1 MSPAAS
7 LAIVGLA
14 ARFTGARDVDELW
27 FDMIRERPAGTHQSA
42 LGPES
47 PEPDGIDPEL
57 FDPELLEPELAQETA
72 GAEADKARWLGS
84 RLLEVAHAAIE
95 NAGHDPA
102 RIAPGCG
109 LFAVATPLVS
119 GVLEP
124 VARQLDLAGP
134 VVAVRVAEDSLDVIR
149 QAGHALVD
157 GSCDHALVVGATG
170 SAAVPAGATGAVAV
184 LVRRLPDAL
193 ADHDHIWAVV
203 HGITVDIPEE
213 ALTAAEV
220 TADDLSRVVRA
231 GSDAISRTLGDL
243 GPVAGIAALVELALA
258 MEREQVPPAGSE
270 PVRSW
275 PRNPD
280 RRRCAALTDAT
291 RRTQLVVDEPPVRP
305 VEAATRQPRV
315 VAWSARTPAA
325 ELATRDRLARWF
337 VWHGDQQFGDAIAT
351 LQDGRAGHPVRA
363 AAVCSGAL
371 DAAAVLG
378 SVHSPRLIGPR
389 SGPSLS
395 PRATP
400 GPTWWFPGSLDRDG
414 LVATHGLYEE
424 LPTFAV
430 ALEDWF
436 TRFET
441 AGIPLRDSWWATG
454 GGAATSPDGMVDAAG
469 ATAVAMAVAAVWQA
483 AGVRPARSFG
493 DGIGAVAAAA
503 VTEALG
509 TAEMI
514 ERLRTAT
521 STEANGPDRVDRSAR
536 PVRTPDPT
544 DLWLQPAGSSRS
556 EAIAGLLTDAARLWV
571 EGHTIDWGALGQPPL
586 RHRVPLPSYPYQRGG
601 RPPES
606 ADPFAASDG
615 SVESIEGVRHPLAAA
630 TVRAT
635 TPRRGRPRIE
645 VLTPPNDGPLVV
657 AIPYAGGS
665 GRAFQAL
672 RRQLPTGWGLG
683 VVDLP
688 GHGMS
693 MAQECLHHVEAVVSG
708 LHAAVTER
716 VERPPVLLGYSLGGS
731 FAYELAQR
739 LCAAGTPP
747 AGVLVCASRAAQTGI
762 GHPPVAQL
770 PAGTPFLRAAV
781 GLGIAAPEMLEIP
794 ELAEAFGGV
803 LQADLMMV
811 ESFPYDPDRPPLSVP
826 GCVIGMD
833 ADWLVPEPALRAWS
847 ELFALPPRQ
856 VRMTGGHLVLHE
868 DEHAFGAV
876 VRDELV
882 RLVADGRAVGSP
894 VGRFAPSPAGRVVA
908 IGAADRA

>member
-14 ARFTGARDVDELW
+14 ARFTGVRDVDELW
-27 FDMIRERPAGTHQSA
+27 FDLIRERPPGTHESA
-42 LGPES
+42 PGPES
-47 PEPDGIDPEL
+47 PEPDGIDPKL
-57 FDPELLEPELAQETA
+57 FDPELLEPERAEETP
-72 GAEADKARWLGS
+72 GAAADEARRLGS
-84 RLLEVAHAAIE
+84 RMLEIAHAAIE

-134 VVAVRVAEDSLDVIR
+134 VVAVRVVEDSLDVVR

-157 GSCDHALVVGATG
+157 GSCDHALVVGAAG
-170 SAAVPAGATGAVAV
+170 SAADPAGRSGAFAV
-184 LVRRLPDAL
+184 LMRRLPDAL
-193 ADHDHIWAVV
+193 ADCDHIWAVV
-203 HGITVDIPEE
+203 HGSTVETPEE

-243 GPVAGIAALVELALA
+243 GPVAGVAALVELALA

-270 PVRSW
+270 LVRSW

-280 RRRCAALTDAT
+280 RRRCARLTDAT
-291 RRTQLVVDEPPVRP
+291 HQSQLVLDEPPVRH

-315 VAWSARTPAA
+315 VAWSAQTPAA
-325 ELATRDRLARWF
+325 ERATRDRLARWF
-337 VWHGDQQFGDAIAT
+337 VWHGDQQFGDAVAT

-395 PRATP
+395 PQATP

-414 LVATHGLYEE
+414 LIATHGLYEE

-436 TRFET
+436 VRFET
-441 AGIPLRDSWWATG
+441 AGIPLQEWWAAG
-454 GGAATSPDGMVDAAG
+454 GGNVTTPDGMVDAAG
-469 ATAVAMAVAAVWQA
+469 VTAVAMAVAAVWQA
-483 AGVRPARSFG
+483 AGVRPVRSVG
-493 DGIGAVAAAA
+493 DGIGAVVAAA

-521 STEANGPDRVDRSAR
+521 STEANGPERSAR
-536 PVRTPDPT
+536 PVRTPVPA
-544 DLWLQPAGSSRS
+544 DLRLQPAGSSRS

-571 EGHTIDWGALGQPPL
+571 EGHTIDWGALGQPSL
-586 RHRVPLPSYPYQRGG
+586 RRRAPLPSYPYQRGG

-606 ADPFAASDG
+606 ADPFVASNG
-615 SVESIEGVRHPLAAA
+615 SVESFEGVHHPLAAA

-645 VLTPPNDGPLVV
+645 VLTPPDGGPFVV

-688 GHGMS
+688 GHGML
-693 MAQECLHHVEAVVSG
+693 MAQKCLHHVDAVVSG
-708 LHAAVTER
+708 LHAAVAER
-716 VERPPVLLGYSLGGS
+716 VEHPPVLLGYSLGGS

-747 AGVLVCASRAAQTGI
+747 AGVLVCASRAVQTGI

-770 PAGTPFLRAAV
+770 PAGAPFLRAAV

-811 ESFPYDPDRPPLSVP
+811 ESFPYNPDRPPLSVP

-856 VRMTGGHLVLHE
+856 VRIAGGHLVLHE
-868 DEHAFGAV
+868 DERAFGAV

-894 VGRFAPSPAGRVVA
+894 VGRFAPSPAGRIVA